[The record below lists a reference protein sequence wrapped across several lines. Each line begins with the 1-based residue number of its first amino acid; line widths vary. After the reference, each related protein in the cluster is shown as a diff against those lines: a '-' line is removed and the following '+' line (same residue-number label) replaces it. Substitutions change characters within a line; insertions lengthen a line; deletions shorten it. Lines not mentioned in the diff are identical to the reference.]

1 MRFNI
6 VQDKTC
12 MKFSDEEIRNI
23 LELKE
28 EITEKIVKCQEQIEK
43 LERSLSAVD
52 TILKQSSFTKAS
64 EIISNS
70 SDTKKEENRVS
81 IPITKNSDGTIIANA
96 FVSDDKVSII
106 LEENVTLSPETPP
119 LKTFFIE
126 RIIGEMK
133 KKDGQEVQ
141 SGKIGRDDVIDCIIN
156 NSGSAIREI
165 IIKNYRQKERV
176 DEIINTAT
184 WSLTRMIE
192 NSE

>member
-1 MRFNI
+1 
-6 VQDKTC
+6 

-28 EITEKIVKCQEQIEK
+28 EMTEKIVKCQEQIEK
-43 LERSLSAVD
+43 LEKSLSAVD

-81 IPITKNSDGTIIANA
+81 IPITKSSDGTIIANV

-106 LEENVTLSPETPP
+106 LEENVILSSETPP

-141 SGKIGRDDVIDCIIN
+141 SGKIGRDDVIDCVIN

-176 DEIINTAT
+176 DEIINSAK

>member
-1 MRFNI
+1 
-6 VQDKTC
+6 

-28 EITEKIVKCQEQIEK
+28 EITEKITKCQEEIEK
-43 LERSLSAVD
+43 LERSLSTVN
-52 TILKQSSFTKAS
+52 TTLKQSSFTKAS

-70 SDTKKEENRVS
+70 SDTKKEENRTS
-81 IPITKNSDGTIIANA
+81 IPITKNPDGTIIANA

-106 LEENVTLSPETPP
+106 LEENVTLSSETPP

-141 SGKIGRDDVIDCIIN
+141 SGKIRKDDVIDCVIN
-156 NSGSAIREI
+156 NNGSAIREI

-184 WSLTRMIE
+184 WSLTRMME
-192 NSE
+192 NSV

>member
-1 MRFNI
+1 
-6 VQDKTC
+6 
-12 MKFSDEEIRNI
+12 MKFSDEQIRDM

-28 EITEKIVKCQEQIEK
+28 ELTEKIIKYREQIEK
-43 LERSLSAVD
+43 LERNISVLD

-64 EIISNS
+64 ELTRNAAKVI
-70 SDTKKEENRVS
+70 KQERKVA
-81 IPITKNSDGTIIANA
+81 ITKNSDGTTIANA
-96 FVSDDKVSII
+96 FVTNDEVSIV
-106 LEENVTLSPETPP
+106 LEDNVTLDPETPP
-119 LKTFFIE
+119 LKSFFID

-133 KKDGQEVQ
+133 KKDIQQVE
-141 SGKIGRDDVIDCIIN
+141 SGKIKKDDVINCIIN
-156 NSGSAIREI
+156 NSGSKIREI

>member
-1 MRFNI
+1 ME
-6 VQDKTC
+6 C
-12 MKFSDEEIRNI
+12 MKFSEEQIRGLVELKDELAGKIRKCDEEI
-23 LELKE
+23 
-28 EITEKIVKCQEQIEK
+28 EK
-43 LERSLSAVD
+43 LQRNVSVLDS
-52 TILKQSSFTKAS
+52 ILKQSSFAKAS
-64 EIISNS
+64 DLTV
-70 SDTKKEENRVS
+70 DTKKQAVS

-133 KKDGQEVQ
+133 KKDSLEVQ

-156 NSGSAIREI
+156 NNGSAIREI